1 VILHLEKVAA
11 KIDLLVFKT
20 TLSVTPVDSIT
31 GGVRLSWTLN
41 EFYASGGV
49 VSFTDRVAFALGIH
63 AS

>member
-1 VILHLEKVAA
+1 VITPGCN
-11 KIDLLVFKT
+11 IF
-20 TLSVTPVDSIT
+20 VTPVDSIT